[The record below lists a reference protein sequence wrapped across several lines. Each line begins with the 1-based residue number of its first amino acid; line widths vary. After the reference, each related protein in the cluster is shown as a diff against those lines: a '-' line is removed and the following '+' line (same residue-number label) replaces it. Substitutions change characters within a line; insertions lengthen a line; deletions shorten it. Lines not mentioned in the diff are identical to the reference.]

1 MIIVLTE
8 RERKKRRE
16 SLRLGGS
23 IDSEERM
30 RRHNQCSTGANVN
43 DRSLSPFQHPTQNT
57 PRYFRCSFHVHSNN
71 LPPHTLLNFVEK
83 HRMRIR
89 HPHVV
94 HQHAHIQ
101 PLDRL
106 LQPPQ
111 PLREILAREVY
122 HHHLHA
128 RAWMLRLDFTRNTF
142 QLLQGSADQ
151 DEVEPSLR
159 QLPGEGLADAVRGS
173 GDQSPGTVGSDEVLL
188 GSEAGS
194 EDPGGEGEEE
204 AERDDET
211 EA

>member
-1 MIIVLTE
+1 
-8 RERKKRRE
+8 
-16 SLRLGGS
+16 
-23 IDSEERM
+23 
-30 RRHNQCSTGANVN
+30 
-43 DRSLSPFQHPTQNT
+43 
-57 PRYFRCSFHVHSNN
+57 
-71 LPPHTLLNFVEK
+71 
-83 HRMRIR
+83 
-89 HPHVV
+89 
-94 HQHAHIQ
+94 
-101 PLDRL
+101 
-106 LQPPQ
+106 
-111 PLREILAREVY
+111 
-122 HHHLHA
+122 
-128 RAWMLRLDFTRNTF
+128 MLRLDFTRNTF